1 MVWFLWLL
9 CWTLWDIQPYPPV
22 WDVISVTIM
31 LIWHLSQKPESI
43 TTHSLLTLFNNYLE
57 NRLRLSHSG
66 DHMITWFTWAL
77 IKASGAGDVIPW
89 SPLKPLR
96 CVTVLLSLTAKNH
109 LNGEIHVCD
118 VFIITNEWI
127 CPDYFM
133 ETRENCGLED
143 RLWGRK
149 HACLADVVS
158 WVEKQNIFQ
167 PSGLW
172 KIKAFQCDYQGR
184 SNATDSEAVR

>member
-1 MVWFLWLL
+1 
-9 CWTLWDIQPYPPV
+9 
-22 WDVISVTIM
+22 M

-158 WVEKQNIFQ
+158 WVEKQNIEKKNPKLNWYRLLGHVRSVMGQVNFSALRIMENKGLSVWL
-167 PSGLW
+167 SG
-172 KIKAFQCDYQGR
+172 
-184 SNATDSEAVR
+184 